1 MSKNEADNSNNT
13 NKSNEFF
20 YHEIPSQK
28 NIALVAHDNRK
39 KDLIDWVKTHQGT
52 LKNHTL
58 SGTGTTGSLL
68 TEATGLEIKCFAS
81 GPLGGD
87 QQIGA
92 EISYGNID
100 LLIFFWDPLA
110 AQPHDPD
117 VKALLRLSVLFNVPT
132 ACNRSSADFLI
143 AAEHFHK
150 SYTKRVVNYAAKKP
164 KPPV

>member
-1 MSKNEADNSNNT
+1 MNSKDTTKANADFLTS
-13 NKSNEFF
+13 
-20 YHEIPSQK
+20 EIPVK
-28 NIALVAHDNRK
+28 KKIALVAHDNRK
-39 KDLIDWVKTHQGT
+39 KDLIEWVKTHQDI
-52 LKNHTL
+52 LKNHSL

-68 TEATGLEIKCFAS
+68 SEATGLEIKCFAS

-132 ACNRSSADFLI
+132 ACNRSTADFLI

-150 SYTKRVVNYAAKKP
+150 TYTKRIVNYAAKKP
-164 KPPV
+164 KPPL